1 LRYRWALTASKQG
14 DVGQK
19 SGFLG
24 LETAYFRFGML
35 CAFMS
40 AMSDLRPLLRIRT
53 IVGYALA
60 IVLLSTA
67 TGLCRAAESTTRPAI
82 ESTTRPAIESTT
94 RPAIESTTR
103 PAPVGYSALSD
114 SGSGDLAGLMW
125 QMLAAALVVLVIG
138 TLALFVV
145 KKLLPRIRYAS
156 HRRIS
161 VLETAYL
168 GSRKAVHLLQVGS
181 VKLLVASSPE
191 GVVRL
196 DDVTRAFS
204 SEYADIAQRVE
215 TETDAAGRTGELR
228 GAD

>member
-1 LRYRWALTASKQG
+1 MAAKRG

-19 SGFLG
+19 PGSLG
-24 LETAYFRFGML
+24 LKTAYSLFGML
-35 CAFMS
+35 CAFLY
-40 AMSDLRPLLRIRT
+40 AMSDLRPLLRIRKT
-53 IVGYALA
+53 VGYALA
-60 IVLLSTA
+60 IVLLLTA
-67 TGLCRAAESTTRPAI
+67 VGLCRAAGPTTRPAAGP
-82 ESTTRPAIESTT
+82 TTRPAAGPTT
-94 RPAIESTTR
+94 RPAVGPTTR

-114 SGSGDLAGLMW
+114 SGGGDLAGLMW
-125 QMLAAALVVLVIG
+125 QMLAAALVVLLIG
-138 TLALFVV
+138 MMAIFVV

-196 DDVTRAFS
+196 DDVTRAFA

-215 TETDAAGRTGELR
+215 ADTDAAGRTGELR
-228 GAD
+228 GADSDS